1 MTILSQKRY
10 EKYVAD
16 FLVGKLNTI
25 EHRNVVFLR
34 FGVEGKETD
43 LVYIDDD
50 QEIGIEITDNR
61 LRTKNKIKTKKYRQL
76 KEGEY
81 IKDTKVRQSL
91 DDLVTEKKNKK
102 YINRVKWL
110 LIANRFSA
118 LAPSEFQTIF
128 LDGYKTGWNQFA
140 RAFVIFEEIQSVNIN
155 PSRLLPFEINLINN
169 RLKEL

>member
-16 FLVGKLNTI
+16 FLVDKLNTI
-25 EHRNVVFLR
+25 ENRNVVFLR

-81 IKDTKVRQSL
+81 IKDTEVRQSL
-91 DDLVTEKKNKK
+91 GDLVTEKNKK

-155 PSRLLPFEINLINN
+155 PSRLLPFEINLTNN
-169 RLKEL
+169 RLIEL

>member
-16 FLVGKLNTI
+16 FLVDKLNTI
-25 EHRNVVFLR
+25 ENRNVVFLR

-81 IKDTKVRQSL
+81 IKDTEVRQSL
-91 DDLVTEKKNKK
+91 GDLVTEKNKK

-128 LDGYKTGWNQFA
+128 LDEYKIGWNQFA

-155 PSRLLPFEINLINN
+155 PSRLLPFEINLTNN
-169 RLKEL
+169 RLIEL